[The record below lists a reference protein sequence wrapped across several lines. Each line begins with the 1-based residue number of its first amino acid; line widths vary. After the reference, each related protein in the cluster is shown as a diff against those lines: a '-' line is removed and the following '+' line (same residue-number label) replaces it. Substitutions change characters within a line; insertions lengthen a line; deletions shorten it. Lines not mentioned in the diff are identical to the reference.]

1 MTAAMNMA
9 TAFDPYHVLGVSR
22 TSSAGAIKTAYRRRV
37 RDAHPDRG
45 GNPETFIEIV
55 RAFGLLSDPDLRR
68 LFDETGIVDIESLR
82 SYRRDVAIVLADM
95 FDAAVQSAV
104 GSGLKLTQVDFIA
117 IMNSAVSKGMADARE
132 QADRI
137 AGEIGALNALTQRI
151 KRNDEKENLFVE
163 RLNAQVKAKAEQH
176 GAARRRLLILE
187 TASVE
192 LGNYESDVELI
203 SALEVTP

>member
-1 MTAAMNMA
+1 MNMA
-9 TAFDPYHVLGVSR
+9 TAFDPYTVLGVAR
-22 TSSAGAIKTAYRRRV
+22 TSSAGAIKAAYRRRV

-45 GNPETFIEIV
+45 GDSEAFIEIV

-82 SYRRDVAIVLADM
+82 SYRRDVTIVLADM

-117 IMNSAVSKGMADARE
+117 LMNSAVAKGMAEARE

-151 KRNDEKENLFVE
+151 RRNDEKENLFVE